1 VRERRWRDLQP
12 QCGAREVPLFSER
25 DKIAKQ
31 AEFDVA
37 HSQDVVNKAWWGFN
51 DMSARYPRRSL
62 LF

>member
-1 VRERRWRDLQP
+1 
-12 QCGAREVPLFSER
+12 VPLFGER

-31 AEFDVA
+31 AEFE
-37 HSQDVVNKAWWGFN
+37 DVVNKAWWGFN

>member
-1 VRERRWRDLQP
+1 MIFSRNA
-12 QCGAREVPLFSER
+12 ARAKCHGER